1 MRLGDGRESSAAPSR
16 VVNTDRPI
24 TDPPAPFNT
33 ERYTPAVPLLP
44 GTRLGPYEI
53 VELVGMGGMG
63 EVYRAVDTRLERHVA
78 VKVLSTLS
86 KDSPDHRQ
94 RFERE
99 ARAVSSLTHPHI
111 CALYDIGQQDGVDF
125 LVMEYLE
132 GETLA
137 ARLARGP
144 LPLEDVLR
152 YGVEIAEGLDE
163 AHRHGVVH
171 RDLKPGNV
179 MLTRSGAKLLDFG
192 LAKWVPRPKGLL
204 DESIGGQ
211 STPLR
216 DLTAEGA
223 LLGTLPYMA
232 PEQLQGRQ
240 TDARTDLFALGSMLY
255 EMVSGRRAFG
265 ADSTAGLISAIL
277 THEPPLASDVPPSM
291 PQGLQHIVRRCL
303 AKDPEQRWQTAHD
316 LAAEL
321 TWFRQTGDPGAVA
334 GSRGLAPGGARLRS
348 RFDLLRRR
356 RTFAVAALCLAAAG
370 ALAALQLSG
379 LLSGRGGEE
388 HSGRA
393 AIESLAV
400 LPLANVSGDPNEAY
414 FVDGM
419 TDALITGL
427 SRMGISKVISRTSV
441 MSYRGTRKQLPQI
454 GRELNV
460 DAIVEGSVWRAADRV
475 RISAQLIDAATDEH
489 LWADAYERDLRD
501 VFALQAE
508 VTGAITQGIRGRLAP
523 DDQRRLPVTRVADPR
538 AYDLYLKG
546 RYSWNQYT
554 EEGWNT
560 AIAFFNRA
568 IAIDPN
574 YSPAWAGLADSYY
587 QLSSLVLPPDEAI
600 PKARAAALTALKIDD
615 KVAEAHASLGVIKAQ
630 YDWDRTGAERDF
642 KRAIELDPNYA
653 TAHQWLGMHYF
664 AGARFADAL
673 ASFERA
679 RQLDPLSLIISVT
692 AVWPLV
698 NLGRYDQ
705 AIQQVE
711 EIIEMHPEVA
721 DLKAY
726 LHDLRGEVHL
736 RDRRYDEAVTEML
749 QGYWT
754 RTLCGDSNEVRAA
767 IKRAYALSGMMGYW
781 QKQLELAK
789 KKYSVDV
796 ALARKRSPPRYVS
809 PYRIAELHARVGGKD
824 QAFVVL
830 EQCVRNRDESLR
842 WLKAESLKNN
852 SPWEGIR
859 SDPRFA
865 DLLRRIGLAA

>member
-1 MRLGDGRESSAAPSR
+1 
-16 VVNTDRPI
+16 
-24 TDPPAPFNT
+24 
-33 ERYTPAVPLLP
+33 
-44 GTRLGPYEI
+44 
-53 VELVGMGGMG
+53 MG
-63 EVYRAVDTRLERHVA
+63 EVYRAVDTRLTRRVA
-78 VKVLSTLS
+78 VKILSALL

-99 ARAVSSLTHPHI
+99 ARAISSLTHPHI
-111 CALYDIGQQDGVDF
+111 CTLYDIGHQGDVDF

-179 MLTRSGAKLLDFG
+179 MLTRTGAKLLDFG

-204 DESIGGQ
+204 DESISGQ
-211 STPLR
+211 STHSG

-223 LLGTLPYMA
+223 LVGTLPYMA
-232 PEQLQGRQ
+232 PEQLQGRA

-255 EMVSGRRAFG
+255 EMVSGRRAFV
-265 ADSTAGLISAIL
+265 ADNSAGLISAIL
-277 THEPPLASDVPPSM
+277 AHEPPLASGVPPSV
-291 PQGLQHIVRRCL
+291 PQGLQHIIRRCL
-303 AKDPEQRWQTAHD
+303 AKDPEQRWQTARD

-321 TWFRQTGDPGAVA
+321 KWFQQNAEPGTPARAEGVA
-334 GSRGLAPGGARLRS
+334 LEDARERLP
-348 RFDLLRRR
+348 FGLLRRR
-356 RTFAVAALCLAAAG
+356 RTTALAVLSLAAG
-370 ALAALQLSG
+370 LLAAWQLGVFSR
-379 LLSGRGGEE
+379 RGGRETAA
-388 HSGRA
+388 RP
-393 AIESLAV
+393 AIESVAV
-400 LPLANVSGDPNEAY
+400 LPLANVSGDPDQAY

-427 SRMGISKVISRTSV
+427 SRMGLSRVISRTSV
-441 MSYRGTRKQLPQI
+441 MSYRGTGKQLPQI

-475 RISAQLIDAATDEH
+475 RISAQLIDAATDKH

-508 VTGAITQGIRGRLAP
+508 VAGAITRGIRGRLEP
-523 DDQRRLPVTRVADPR
+523 HDQRRLRPTRVADPR

-560 AIAFFNRA
+560 AIGYFNQA

-587 QLSSLVLPPDEAI
+587 QLSSLVLRPDEAI
-600 PKARAAALTALKIDD
+600 PKARSAALTALKIDD
-615 KVAEAHASLGVIKAQ
+615 ELAEAHASLGIIKAQ

-664 AGARFADAL
+664 AGGRFAEAL
-673 ASFERA
+673 VSLERA
-679 RQLDPLSLIISVT
+679 RQLDPLSLFISVT
-692 AVWPLV
+692 AVWPLA
-698 NLGRYDQ
+698 NLGRYDE

-711 EIIEMHPEVA
+711 KIIEMHPEVA
-721 DLKAY
+721 DAKAY
-726 LHDLRGEVHL
+726 LHDLRGEVYL
-736 RDRRYDEAVTEML
+736 RDGRYDEAVTEML

-767 IKRAYALSGMMGYW
+767 LKRAYALSGMMGYR

-789 KKYSVDV
+789 KKYSTDV
-796 ALARKRSPPRYVS
+796 ELAKKRSPPRYVS
-809 PYRIAELHARVGGKD
+809 PFRIAELHARVGEKD

-830 EQCVRNRDESLR
+830 EQCVRNRDESLL

-865 DLLRRIGLAA
+865 DLLRRVGLAA

>member
-1 MRLGDGRESSAAPSR
+1 
-16 VVNTDRPI
+16 
-24 TDPPAPFNT
+24 
-33 ERYTPAVPLLP
+33 
-44 GTRLGPYEI
+44 
-53 VELVGMGGMG
+53 MG
-63 EVYRAVDTRLERHVA
+63 EVYRAIDTRLTRPVA
-78 VKVLSTLS
+78 VKVLSALL

-99 ARAVSSLTHPHI
+99 ARAISSLTHPHI
-111 CALYDIGQQDGVDF
+111 CTLYDIGHEDNVDF

-132 GETLA
+132 GQTLA

-179 MLTRSGAKLLDFG
+179 MLTRTGAKLLDFG

-204 DESIGGQ
+204 DESISGQ
-211 STPLR
+211 STHSR

-223 LLGTLPYMA
+223 LLGTLQYMA
-232 PEQLQGRQ
+232 PEQVQGRA

-255 EMVSGRRAFG
+255 EMVSGLRAFV
-265 ADSTAGLISAIL
+265 ADSNAGLISAIL
-277 THEPPLASDVPPSM
+277 VHEPPLASGILPSV
-291 PQGLQHIVRRCL
+291 PQGLQHIIRRCL
-303 AKDPEQRWQTAHD
+303 AKDPEERWQTARD

-321 TWFRQTGDPGAVA
+321 KWFRQNA
-334 GSRGLAPGGARLRS
+334 APGTPARAVGVALEGAREPLRS
-348 RFDLLRRR
+348 GLLRRR
-356 RTFAVAALCLAAAG
+356 RTTALAVLALAAG
-370 ALAALQLSG
+370 MLAALQLGVFSW
-379 LLSGRGGEE
+379 RGGGET
-388 HSGRA
+388 SDRP
-393 AIESLAV
+393 AIGSVAV
-400 LPLANVSGDPNEAY
+400 LPLANVSGDPDQAY

-427 SRMGISKVISRTSV
+427 SRMGLSRVISRTSV

-460 DAIVEGSVWRAADRV
+460 DAVVEGSVWRAADRV
-475 RISAQLIDAATDEH
+475 RISVQLIDAATDKH

-508 VTGAITQGIRGRLAP
+508 VAGAITQGIRGRLEP
-523 DDQRRLPVTRVADPR
+523 DDQRRFRLTRVADPR

-546 RYSWNQYT
+546 RYSWHQYT
-554 EEGWNT
+554 EAGWNT
-560 AIAFFNRA
+560 AIGYFNQA
-568 IAIDPN
+568 IAIDPK

-587 QLSSLVLPPDEAI
+587 QLSSLVLRPDEAI
-600 PKARAAALTALKIDD
+600 PKARTAALTALEIDD
-615 KVAEAHASLGVIKAQ
+615 QLAEAHASLGIIKAQ

-642 KRAIELDPNYA
+642 KRAIELDSNYA
-653 TAHQWLGMHYF
+653 TAHQWLGMYYF
-664 AGARFADAL
+664 AGGRFAEAL
-673 ASFERA
+673 VSLERA
-679 RQLDPLSLIISVT
+679 RQLDPLSLIIAFT

-698 NLGRYDQ
+698 NLGRYDE
-705 AIQQVE
+705 AIRQVE
-711 EIIEMHPEVA
+711 KIIEMHPEVA
-721 DLKAY
+721 DAKAY
-726 LHDLRGEVHL
+726 LHELRGEVYL

-749 QGYWT
+749 QGYWM
-754 RTLCGDSNEVRAA
+754 RTLCGDSNEVRAVL
-767 IKRAYALSGMMGYW
+767 KRAYALSGMKGYR

-789 KKYSVDV
+789 RKYATDV
-796 ALARKRSPPRYVS
+796 ELAKRRSPPRYVS
-809 PYRIAELHARVGGKD
+809 PYRLAELHARVGEKD

-830 EQCVRNRDESLR
+830 EQCVRNRDESLL

>member
-1 MRLGDGRESSAAPSR
+1 M
-16 VVNTDRPI
+16 
-24 TDPPAPFNT
+24 
-33 ERYTPAVPLLP
+33 PLLP

-53 VELVGMGGMG
+53 VDLVGAGGMG
-63 EVYRAVDTRLERHVA
+63 EVYRAVDTRLTRRVA
-78 VKVLSTLS
+78 VKILSTLS
-86 KDSPDHRQ
+86 KDIPDHRQ

-99 ARAVSSLTHPHI
+99 ARAISSLSHPHI
-111 CALYDIGQQDGVDF
+111 CTLYDIGHQDDVDF

-152 YGVEIAEGLDE
+152 HGIEIAEGLDE

-179 MLTRSGAKLLDFG
+179 MLTRTGAKLLDFG

-204 DESIGGQ
+204 DESISGQ
-211 STPLR
+211 STHSR
-216 DLTAEGA
+216 NLTAEGA
-223 LLGTLPYMA
+223 LLGTLQYMA
-232 PEQLQGRQ
+232 PEQLQGRE

-255 EMVSGRRAFG
+255 EMVSGQRAFV
-265 ADSTAGLISAIL
+265 ADNTAGLISAIL
-277 THEPPLASDVPPSM
+277 AQEPPLASGGSASVPK
-291 PQGLQHIVRRCL
+291 GLEHIVRRCL
-303 AKDPEQRWQTAHD
+303 AKDPEQRWQTARD

-321 TWFRQTGDPGAVA
+321 TWFRQSGDPGMVA
-334 GSRGLAPGGARLRS
+334 RPGGVAPDGTRLRT
-348 RFDLLRRR
+348 RFELLRRR
-356 RTFAVAALCLAAAG
+356 RAAGLAVLGLAATS
-370 ALAALQLSG
+370 LAALQLSG
-379 LLSGRGGEE
+379 LLSWRGAEKN
-388 HSGRA
+388 SGRA

-400 LPLANVSGDPNEAY
+400 LPLANVSGDPDQAY

-427 SRMGISKVISRTSV
+427 SRMGLSKVISRTSV
-441 MSYRGTRKQLPQI
+441 MSYRGTPKQLPQI
-454 GRELNV
+454 GRELKV

-475 RISAQLIDAATDEH
+475 RISAQLIDVATDKH
-489 LWADAYERDLRD
+489 LWAAAYERDLRD

-508 VTGAITQGIRGRLAP
+508 VTGAITQGIRGRLEP
-523 DDQRRLPVTRVADPR
+523 DAQRGLHPTRVADPR

-554 EEGWNT
+554 EEGWNA
-560 AIAFFNRA
+560 AIVYFNQA

-574 YSPAWAGLADSYY
+574 YAPAWAGLADSYY
-587 QLSSLVLPPDEAI
+587 QLSSLVLRPDEAI
-600 PKARAAALTALKIDD
+600 PKARTAALTALKIDD
-615 KVAEAHASLGVIKAQ
+615 KLAEAHASLGIIKAQ

-642 KRAIELDPNYA
+642 MRAIELDPNYA
-653 TAHQWLGMHYF
+653 TAHQWLGMYYF
-664 AGARFADAL
+664 GSGRFAEAL
-673 ASFERA
+673 VSFERA

-698 NLGRYDQ
+698 NLGRYDE

-711 EIIEMHPEVA
+711 KIIEMHPEVA
-721 DLKAY
+721 DMKAY
-726 LHDLRGEVHL
+726 LHDLRGEVYL

-754 RTLCGDSNEVRAA
+754 RTLCGDSIEVRAA
-767 IKRAYALSGMMGYW
+767 LKRTYAVSGMLGYW

-789 KKYSVDV
+789 KKHATDLE
-796 ALARKRSPPRYVS
+796 LAKKRSPPRYVS
-809 PYRIAELHARVGGKD
+809 PYRIAELHARVGQKD

-830 EQCVRNRDESLR
+830 EQCVRNRDESLL